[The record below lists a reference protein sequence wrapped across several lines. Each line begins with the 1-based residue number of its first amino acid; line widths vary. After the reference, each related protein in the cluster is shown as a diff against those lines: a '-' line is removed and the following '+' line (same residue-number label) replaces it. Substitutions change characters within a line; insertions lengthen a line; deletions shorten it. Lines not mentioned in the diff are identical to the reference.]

1 MLMKARDRGRVHF
14 EVELVE
20 EEAVLLREDG
30 RQVVE
35 RQVADP
41 ALELPFALGPVHLP
55 HRVSAA
61 DAAPRVEG
69 ITLVCAPTTIRILHF
84 KAAIFSFFYVLEYH
98 LTK

>member
-41 ALELPFALGPVHLP
+41 ALELPFALGSVHLP

-61 DAAPRVEG
+61 EAAPRVEG
-69 ITLVCAPTTIRILHF
+69 ITLVYVQTTMIFLHF
-84 KAAIFSFFYVLEYH
+84 TAAIISFFSVLEYY
-98 LTK
+98 LIK